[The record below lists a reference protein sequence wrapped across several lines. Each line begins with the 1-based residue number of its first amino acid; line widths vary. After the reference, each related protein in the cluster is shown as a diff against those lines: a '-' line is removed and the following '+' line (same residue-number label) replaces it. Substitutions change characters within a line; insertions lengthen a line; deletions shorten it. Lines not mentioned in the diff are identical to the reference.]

1 MTITNAMELTTTMTL
16 ALVVCS
22 AISVIAMYRVLT
34 NIVEHETELHDLRN
48 RIKEIQYQRELRDA
62 QLRGLVPATTG
73 DVADPVEAIE
83 IAQDAASQVAEALE
97 ESAPDQPTKQAA

>member
-1 MTITNAMELTTTMTL
+1 MTITDAMGLSTGMLL
-16 ALVVCS
+16 ALVICS

-62 QLRGLVPATTG
+62 QLRGLVPATS
-73 DVADPVEAIE
+73 VEIVDPVEAVE
-83 IAQDAASQVAEALE
+83 IAEEAAAQVAEVLE
-97 ESAPDQPTKQAA
+97 ESTPQEPAEQAA